1 MTSEMLNLLGCSKSN
16 FKKLINKMNY
26 KIIEKN
32 DEIYFKYTPLK
43 NYRKNFVK
51 KTNRENPFGI
61 LRNIN
66 FN

>member
-32 DEIYFKYTPLK
+32 DEIYFKYIPLK
-43 NYRKNFVK
+43 NYKKNFVK

>member
-1 MTSEMLNLLGCSKSN
+1 
-16 FKKLINKMNY
+16 MNY